1 MTNPNIQLVQS
12 LYKAFSEGRVDDIVR
27 ACAEDVRWDV
37 VGDATDGPHYGLR
50 TGKNSVREFFG
61 IVAANT
67 KFSLFE
73 PLEFMA
79 DGDHVVVIGRSVGKA
94 KSTGVEV
101 SDRWVHV
108 FDLKAGKL
116 AQFREWDMSARHA
129 AAFRLAK
136 AA

>member
-1 MTNPNIQLVQS
+1 MTNPNIQFVQS

-50 TGKNSVREFFG
+50 AGKSGVREFFG
-61 IVAANT
+61 VVAANT

-94 KSTGVEV
+94 KATGLEL

-116 AQFREWDMSARHA
+116 TQFREWDMSARHA
-129 AAFRLAK
+129 AANRLAK